1 MTVTL
6 VKRFGLTPAPGG
18 LQLVQDL
25 LNTSLSGHQGDPER
39 DYLADLDTA
48 RSWLAQALEA
58 WAGATGQPL
67 PEISLRKADLAPL
80 SDVREQLRAS
90 IRAHAAHIEPTEAAV
105 PDQVD
110 VTVELTISSTG
121 KTYGPTDPGWSGVA
135 ALVAM
140 ELLLAQAAGTSTRL
154 KACAAPAC
162 GACFYDASP
171 NRARAWHD
179 TKMCGNAPNL
189 RASRARRSGH

>member
-6 VKRFGLTPAPGG
+6 VQRFGMAPAPGG
-18 LQLVQDL
+18 LRLVQDL
-25 LNTSLSGHQGDPER
+25 LNTSLSGHQGDPDR

-58 WAGATGQPL
+58 WAAETGQSQPD
-67 PEISLRKADLAPL
+67 IRLRKADLAPL
-80 SDVREQLRAS
+80 SALREQLRAS
-90 IRAHAAHIEPTEAAV
+90 MRAHAAHIEPAETAAFD
-105 PDQVD
+105 PIST
-110 VTVELTISSTG
+110 TVELTISPTG
-121 KTYGPTDPGWSGVA
+121 YRPTDSGWAGLA

-140 ELLLAQAAGTSTRL
+140 ELLLAEAAGTSTRL

-162 GACFYDASP
+162 GACFYDVSP

-189 RASRARRSGH
+189 RASRARRSAD